1 MTPIMWIELIAMIA
15 ATVMLA
21 YVAARIDI
29 ELIRRR
35 ARRLAEQERVLDLL
49 RREY

>member
-1 MTPIMWIELIAMIA
+1 MTAIMWIELIAMIA

-35 ARRLAEQERVLDLL
+35 ARKRAEQERVLDVL
-49 RREY
+49 RRK